1 MEAATDSR
9 PRSFPRL
16 VVAGVSSGVGKT
28 TVTVALARAL
38 GARGLRV
45 ALFKCGPDYLDPT
58 YHARAVDAP
67 SQNLDGWMMGRDAV
81 RETFAH
87 AARDADVA
95 LIEGVM
101 GLYDGA
107 SPTGEEGSTAE
118 IAKWLDA
125 PVVLVADAG
134 GMARSIA
141 ALVAGFASF
150 DADLRLAG
158 AIANRVGSRGHL
170 DLLRRA
176 LRSPPILGGLPRDAE
191 HAFAERHLGLHT
203 ADERTVPTALLDHW
217 GNLAGEWLSLDAL
230 LVVARSAP
238 PLVAASMPPLVAAS
252 MPPFVAASMPAA
264 VAPTLPPAV
273 STASAN
279 PSTAPAAAASAPRCR
294 IGLARD
300 EALHFYYADNLRR
313 LTSLGAEIVPFSPLH
328 DAALPDVDGLYLGG
342 GYPEAHAAAL
352 AANVA
357 MRRAIAA
364 FGRGGGPIYAECGG
378 LMYLTQAI
386 VTADG
391 ARHEMVALLP
401 GEARMC
407 TTLQALGYVEVETQA
422 KTILGP
428 PGVRFRGHQFRYS
441 ELSPEPRPP
450 EVEHVYSLRRRRG
463 DDTRREGYRAG
474 NVLASYVHAHWASN
488 PRVAA
493 ELVESCARR
502 RAGQTP

>member
-1 MEAATDSR
+1 MSAVVAS
-9 PRSFPRL
+9 PFPRL
-16 VVAGVSSGVGKT
+16 VLGGIASGVGKT

-38 GARGLRV
+38 RARGLRV

-81 RETFAH
+81 RATFTH
-87 AARDADVA
+87 AAREADVS

-141 ALVAGFASF
+141 ALIGGFASF
-150 DADLRLAG
+150 DPELRLAG

-176 LRSPPILGGLPRDAE
+176 LRSPPILGGLPRDPE

-203 ADERTVPTALLDHW
+203 ADDLTLPASLLDHW
-217 GNLAGEWLSLDAL
+217 GGLAAEWFSLDL
-230 LVVARSAP
+230 LVEVARSAP
-238 PLVAASMPPLVAAS
+238 ALDAGAHQA
-252 MPPFVAASMPAA
+252 
-264 VAPTLPPAV
+264 
-273 STASAN
+273 TARKDA
-279 PSTAPAAAASAPRCR
+279 RCR

-300 EALHFYYADNLRR
+300 DAFHFYYADNLRR
-313 LTSLGAEIVPFSPLH
+313 LEALGAELVPFSPLY
-328 DAALPDVDGLYLGG
+328 DATLPDVDGLYVGG
-342 GYPEAHAAAL
+342 GYPEAHAAVLSSNLPMLRA
-352 AANVA
+352 VA
-357 MRRAIAA
+357 TFA
-364 FGRGGGPIYAECGG
+364 RGGGPVYAECGG

-386 VTADG
+386 VTTDG
-391 ARHEMVALLP
+391 ARHGMVALLP

-407 TTLQALGYVEVETQA
+407 TKLQALGYVEVETQA
-422 KTILGP
+422 TTILGP
-428 PGVRFRGHQFRYS
+428 PGLRFRGHQFRYS
-441 ELSPEPRPP
+441 ELSPVPP
-450 EVEHVYSLRRRRG
+450 SADVEHVYSLRRRRG
-463 DDTRREGYRAG
+463 DDTVREGYRAG

-493 ELVESCARR
+493 ELVESCARYR
-502 RAGQTP
+502 QERGRMTSPRHAGGGP